1 MKEIELKCYTKLDY
15 IVMESNGLHAT
26 LHLLELLWNDKTM
39 IQLNKVKYD
48 TQNNIVTII
57 TNDYRYEF
65 TNVPLQ
71 WDGRIDIHT
80 IYSQHIQTLKESEV
94 KQ

>member
-48 TQNNIVTII
+48 TQNNTVTII

-71 WDGRIDIHT
+71 
-80 IYSQHIQTLKESEV
+80 
-94 KQ
+94 